1 MKKLLIITLLFLSIL
16 TIDVK
21 AQSEEL
27 RVSAAILNYVEALY
41 EAKPELIAESVHP
54 DLHKYGYYKAKDA
67 TTYQGSSMTFK
78 QLQELAGKW
87 NAKKWLSEDA
97 PKEIKIFEIQDQT
110 ATAKLTAYWGT
121 DYFHLAKID
130 GKWMIMNVL
139 WQSPPQVQKT
149 ASNEGD

>member
-1 MKKLLIITLLFLSIL
+1 MIKILYTPLIILSFV
-16 TIDVK
+16 TIDLK

-41 EAKPELIAESVHP
+41 EAKPELIVESVHP
-54 DLHKYGYYKAKDA
+54 DLHKFGYYRAKDA
-67 TTYQGSSMTFK
+67 TTYEGSSMTFK

-87 NAKKWLSEDA
+87 NAKKWLPDDA
-97 PKEIKIFEIQDQT
+97 PKHITIFEIQDKT

-139 WQSPPQVQKT
+139 WQSPPQEPET
-149 ASNEGD
+149 AIK